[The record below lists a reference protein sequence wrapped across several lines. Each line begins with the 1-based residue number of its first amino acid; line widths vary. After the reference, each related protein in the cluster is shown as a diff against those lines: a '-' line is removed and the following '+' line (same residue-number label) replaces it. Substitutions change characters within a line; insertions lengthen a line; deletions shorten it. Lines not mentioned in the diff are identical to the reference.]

1 MAGSSRQL
9 SSSRPGDCSS
19 WLLEPLLRSTPAT
32 LSSIS
37 RARAARFRQVPSGA
51 ARFRQVPSSGG
62 ITFSNIVIE
71 VDYQRVETPLCVA
84 KQERFPQAV
93 FVDADTVWIEWD
105 TKA

>member
-1 MAGSSRQL
+1 
-9 SSSRPGDCSS
+9 
-19 WLLEPLLRSTPAT
+19 
-32 LSSIS
+32 
-37 RARAARFRQVPSGA
+37 
-51 ARFRQVPSSGG
+51 
-62 ITFSNIVIE
+62 VIE

>member
-19 WLLEPLLRSTPAT
+19 WLLEPLRRSTPAT

-71 VDYQRVETPLCVA
+71 VDYQRVEPRSESPS
-84 KQERFPQAV
+84 KRIPQAV

>member
-1 MAGSSRQL
+1 MQPGSV
-9 SSSRPGDCSS
+9 
-19 WLLEPLLRSTPAT
+19 
-32 LSSIS
+32 
-37 RARAARFRQVPSGA
+37 RFRQVPSGA